1 MIKYEVKKGA
11 EKHVH
16 LEIVKAEFDKE
27 TAEPKF
33 KSFAQTFTQKEF
45 FNFLEN
51 PNGHTIVR
59 VLHLP
64 DGCPT
69 VEELQKKA
77 KTDKKARRVN
87 VKPLRP
93 GRFESRYDMGG
104 DSDAEAKAAAEA
116 KEKAEKEE
124 KEAAEKAGKEA
135 ADLKAKEDADAKA
148 KAEAEANAKGA
159 EGAKGKPGD
168 PGVNGD
174 DDNTVEIELKD
185 MSSMN
190 RAALDAYAKEF
201 DLDPTEYSNMT
212 LLKEAIE
219 AEIEKLGE

>member
-11 EKHVH
+11 ENHVH

-93 GRFESRYDMGG
+93 GKFESRYDMGG

-116 KEKAEKEE
+116 KEKAEKEA
-124 KEAAEKAGKEA
+124 KEAAEKAEKEA

-148 KAEAEANAKGA
+148 KAEAEANAKVGN
-159 EGAKGKPGD
+159 PG
-168 PGVNGD
+168 

-201 DLDPTEYSNMT
+201 DLDPTEYSNKT